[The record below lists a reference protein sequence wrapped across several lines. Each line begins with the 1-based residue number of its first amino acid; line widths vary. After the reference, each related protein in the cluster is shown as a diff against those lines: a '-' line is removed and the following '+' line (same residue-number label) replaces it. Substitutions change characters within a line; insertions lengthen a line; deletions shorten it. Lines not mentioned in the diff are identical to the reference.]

1 MIIAL
6 VTYPTNPTNLICHSL
21 AQRGCIIMLFKN
33 GDFFEFVWKNIIRH
47 IKVKKN
53 AKVLH
58 KPNHKKMSA
67 YQNPTNNSTTA
78 QSDVRKGNKVMR

>member
-1 MIIAL
+1 MYYY
-6 VTYPTNPTNLICHSL
+6 V
-21 AQRGCIIMLFKN
+21 
-33 GDFFEFVWKNIIRH
+33 EFVWKNIIRH
-47 IKVKKN
+47 IKVEKK
-53 AKVLH
+53 KLH